1 MNKTIVPI
9 KGMHCRSCELLIE
22 DELKSIPGVKKVD
35 VSHKKA
41 CAEIYYHNSQ
51 LKVEDIDK
59 AVQNAGY
66 SVGFSE
72 KPPIFSAKA
81 EDYMDIV
88 YAAIVLFFL
97 FILVDGLGFS
107 KFFAV
112 NPGHPSNLLTVALI
126 GLTAGFST
134 CMALIGGIVLGV
146 SARFSQSHLRASA
159 TEKFK
164 PHLFFNLGRIVS
176 YTVLGGAIGLLGSF
190 FQFSGTSLGLVTAA
204 VALVMLTL
212 GLQLTGLFP
221 RLKNISFTLPKSISK
236 LLGIKEQSE
245 KEYSHKNSFLM
256 GGSTFFLPCGFTQA
270 MQLYAVSTG
279 SFVQGAA
286 IMGIF
291 ALGTAPG
298 LLSVGGLTAA
308 IKGAFAQKFFK
319 FAGVVVS
326 LLAFFNLNNGLNLLG
341 VNPFNDLGNRI
352 NAFAKGSSLA
362 YAASDKNSGIQEQD
376 GVQIVRMDQTAG
388 GYSPNKFTVT
398 AGVPVKWI
406 ITSKDPNTCA
416 SSIVS
421 SKLNVRQS
429 LHPGENIIEFTPKEV
444 GTIKFSCS
452 MGMYTGSFT
461 VVEKGSNAKVNN
473 NAQALAANNAPA
485 VGQPSANGS
494 CGSGGG
500 GCGCGGGKAQA
511 AKVGV
516 EVSPVPAKNEN
527 GVQLLKTVYT
537 SDADISP
544 YEFTVK
550 AGKPVRMEVDAKDEG
565 SGCMS
570 TIYIP
575 ELTDNPQF
583 LEKGKTLVFEF
594 TPNKP
599 GKYPITCA
607 MGVPRGTITVN

>member
-1 MNKTIVPI
+1 MKKTIVPI

-22 DELKSIPGVKKVD
+22 DELKNIPGVKKVD

-41 CAEIYYHNSQ
+41 CAEVYYTNSE
-51 LKVEDIDK
+51 LKVEDVDK
-59 AVQNAGY
+59 AVKNAGY
-66 SVGFSE
+66 SIGLAE
-72 KPPIFSAKA
+72 KPPLFSSKV
-81 EDYMDIV
+81 EDYIDII
-88 YAAIVLFFL
+88 YAGIVLFFL
-97 FILVDGLGFS
+97 FILVDGLGLS
-107 KFFAV
+107 KYFAV
-112 NPGHPSNLLTVALI
+112 NPNHPSNLLTVALI
-126 GLTAGFST
+126 GITAGFST

-146 SARFSQSHLRASA
+146 SARFSQTNANASSF
-159 TEKFK
+159 EKFK

-176 YTVLGGAIGLLGSF
+176 YTVFGGAIGLLGSF

-221 RLKNISFTLPKSISK
+221 RLQNISFSMPKGISK
-236 LLGIKEQSE
+236 LLGIKEHNQA
-245 KEYSHKNSFLM
+245 EYSHKNAFFM

-279 SFVQGAA
+279 SFATGAA

-298 LLSVGGLTAA
+298 LLSIGGLTAA
-308 IKGAFAQKFFK
+308 IKGVFAQKFFK

-341 VNPFNDLGNRI
+341 TNPFASIGNRI
-352 NAFAKGSSLA
+352 NA
-362 YAASDKNSGIQEQD
+362 YAASEKNTNIKVD
-376 GVQIVRMDQTAG
+376 NGVQVVRMNQTAG

-398 AGVPVKWI
+398 VGVPVKWI
-406 ITSKDPNTCA
+406 INSKDPNSCA

-421 SKLNVRQS
+421 SKLGVHQS

-452 MGMYTGSFT
+452 MGMYTGQFN
-461 VVEKGSNAKVNN
+461 VIDKGDKTLNN
-473 NAQALAANNAPA
+473 NGQNAEVKAVVNNAPVQKA
-485 VGQPSANGS
+485 DTNAGS

-500 GCGCGGGKAQA
+500 GCGCGGGKAKPA
-511 AKVGV
+511 NAGV
-516 EVSPVPAKNEN
+516 QVFPAPAKQEN

-537 SDADISP
+537 NDKDISP
-544 YEFTVK
+544 SDFTVK
-550 AGKPVRMEVDAKDEG
+550 AGKKVRMEIDVKEQG
-565 SGCMS
+565 SGCMGS
-570 TIYIP
+570 IYIP
-575 ELTDNPQF
+575 GLTTNPQM
-583 LEKGKTLVFEF
+583 LNKGEILVFEF

-599 GKYPITCA
+599 GNYPITCA
-607 MGVPRGTITVN
+607 MGVPRGSITVN

>member
-1 MNKTIVPI
+1 
-9 KGMHCRSCELLIE
+9 MHCRSCELLIE
-22 DELKSIPGVKKVD
+22 DELKNIQGVKKVD

-41 CAEIYYHNSQ
+41 CAEICYTNSE

-66 SVGFSE
+66 QVGFAE
-72 KPPIFSAKA
+72 KPPIFSAKV
-81 EDYMDIV
+81 EDYMDII

-97 FILVDGLGFS
+97 FILVDGLGLS

-146 SARFSQSHLRASA
+146 SARFSQNNANA
-159 TEKFK
+159 TPFEKFK
-164 PHLFFNLGRIVS
+164 PHLLFNLGRITS
-176 YTVLGGAIGLLGSF
+176 YTILGGAIGLLGSF

-221 RLKNISFTLPKSISK
+221 RLQNVSFSMPKGISK
-236 LLGIKEQSE
+236 LFGIKEQTQ
-245 KEYSHKNSFLM
+245 KEYSHKNAFLM

-308 IKGAFAQKFFK
+308 IKGVFAQKFFK
-319 FAGVVVS
+319 FAGLVVS

-341 VNPFNDLGNRI
+341 TNPFNDLGTRI
-352 NAFAKGSSLA
+352 NA

-376 GVQIVRMDQTAG
+376 GVQIVRMDQTAR
-388 GYSPNKFTVT
+388 GYSPNKFTV
-398 AGVPVKWI
+398 AVGVPVKWI

-444 GTIKFSCS
+444 GTINFSCS
-452 MGMYTGSFT
+452 MGMYTGSFA
-461 VVEKGSNAKVNN
+461 VVEKGTSNGQVNN
-473 NAQALAANNAPA
+473 NDNKVLAANTAPA
-485 VGQPSANGS
+485 VGQPVANGS
-494 CGSGGG
+494 CGSGSG

-516 EVSPVPAKNEN
+516 GVTPTLAKNEN
-527 GVQLLKTVYT
+527 GVQILNTIYK
-537 SDADISP
+537 SDTDISP
-544 YEFTVK
+544 FEFTVK
-550 AGKPVRMEVDAKDEG
+550 AGKPVRMEVDVKDEG

-575 ELTDNPQF
+575 QLTDNPQF

-594 TPNKP
+594 TPDKP

-607 MGVPRGTITVN
+607 MGVPRGTITVI

>member
-1 MNKTIVPI
+1 MQKTIVPI

-22 DELKSIPGVKKVD
+22 DEIKSIPGVKKVD

-41 CAEIYYHNSQ
+41 CAEVYYKDSE
-51 LKVEDIDK
+51 LKVEDLDR

-72 KPPIFSAKA
+72 KAPIFSAKV
-81 EDYMDIV
+81 EDYMDII
-88 YAAIVLFFL
+88 YAGIVLFFL
-97 FILVDGLGFS
+97 FILVDGLGLS
-107 KFFAV
+107 KYFAV
-112 NPGHPSNLLTVALI
+112 NPNHPSNLLTVALI
-126 GLTAGFST
+126 GITAGFST

-146 SARFSQSHLRASA
+146 SARFSQANASA
-159 TEKFK
+159 TSFEKFK

-176 YTVLGGAIGLLGSF
+176 YTILGGAIGLLGSF

-221 RLKNISFTLPKSISK
+221 RLQNISFSVPKGISK
-236 LLGIKEQSE
+236 LLGIKEQE
-245 KEYSHKNSFLM
+245 QKEYSHKNAFLM

-279 SFVQGAA
+279 SFVSGAA

-291 ALGTAPG
+291 ALGSAPG
-298 LLSVGGLTAA
+298 LLSIGGLTAA
-308 IKGAFAQKFFK
+308 IKGVFARKFFK

-341 VNPFNDLGNRI
+341 TNPLAGIGSRI
-352 NAFAKGSSLA
+352 NA
-362 YAASDKNSGIQEQD
+362 YAASDKKADIKVDN
-376 GVQIVRMDQTAG
+376 GVQVVRMDQTAR
-388 GYSPNKFTVT
+388 GYSPNKFTVMV
-398 AGVPVKWI
+398 GVPVKWI
-406 ITSKDPNTCA
+406 ITSKDPNSCA

-429 LHPGENIIEFTPKEV
+429 LHPGENVIEFTPKEI

-452 MGMYTGSFT
+452 MGMYTGSFN
-461 VVEKGSNAKVNN
+461 VVEKGSNNGQANN
-473 NAQALAANNAPA
+473 NEAQVLAANAPQPL
-485 VGQPSANGS
+485 GQPTANGS
-494 CGSGGG
+494 CGGGGG

-511 AKVGV
+511 VKAGV
-516 EVSPVPAKNEN
+516 EVTPVPAKNEG

-537 SDADISP
+537 NDSDISP

-550 AGKPVRMEVDAKDEG
+550 AGKPVRMEVDVKDEG

-575 ELTDNPQF
+575 QLTDNPQF

-594 TPNKP
+594 TPSKP

>member
-1 MNKTIVPI
+1 MNKTVVPI

-22 DELKSIPGVKKVD
+22 DELKNIPSVKKVD

-41 CAEIYYHNSQ
+41 CAEICYTNSE

-66 SVGFSE
+66 SVGFAE
-72 KPPIFSAKA
+72 PPPLFSAKV
-81 EDYMDIV
+81 EDYMDII

-97 FILVDGLGFS
+97 FILIDGLGFS

-146 SARFSQSHLRASA
+146 SARFSQSNLGASA
-159 TEKFK
+159 AEKFK

-256 GGSTFFLPCGFTQA
+256 GASTFFLPCGFTQA

-279 SFVQGAA
+279 SFTSGAL

-298 LLSVGGLTAA
+298 LLSIGGLTAA
-308 IKGAFAQKFFK
+308 IKGVFAQKFFK

-352 NAFAKGSSLA
+352 NA
-362 YAASDKNSGIQEQD
+362 YAASDKNSGAKEEN

-406 ITSKDPNTCA
+406 VTSKDPNSCA

-461 VVEKGSNAKVNN
+461 VVEKGTSDQLNN
-473 NAQALAANNAPA
+473 NDNQVLAANTAPSA
-485 VGQPSANGS
+485 QKPAANGS
-494 CGSGGG
+494 CGSGGGGG

-527 GVQLLKTVYT
+527 GVQLLKTVYA
-537 SDADISP
+537 SDTDISP

-550 AGKPVRMEVDAKDEG
+550 AGMPVRMEVDVKDEG

-575 ELTDNPQF
+575 QLTNEPQF

-594 TPNKP
+594 TPSKP

>member
-1 MNKTIVPI
+1 MNKTVVPI

-22 DELKSIPGVKKVD
+22 DELKNIPGVKKVD
-35 VSHKKA
+35 VSHTKG
-41 CAEIYYHNSQ
+41 CAEVYYNNSQ

-66 SVGFSE
+66 QVGFSE
-72 KPPIFSAKA
+72 KPPLFSTKS
-81 EDYMDIV
+81 EDYMDII
-88 YAAIVLFFL
+88 YAALILFFL
-97 FILVDGLGFS
+97 FILVDGIGLS

-112 NPGHPSNLLTVALI
+112 NPGHPSNLLTVVLI

-134 CMALIGGIVLGV
+134 CMALIGGVVFGV
-146 SARFSQSHLRASA
+146 SARFSQSHSGA
-159 TEKFK
+159 TAVEKFK
-164 PHLFFNLGRIVS
+164 PHLFFNLGRIIS

-221 RLKNISFTLPKSISK
+221 RLKSISFTLPKSISK

-352 NAFAKGSSLA
+352 NA

-398 AGVPVKWI
+398 VGVPVKWI

-452 MGMYTGSFT
+452 MGMYTGSFN

-473 NAQALAANNAPA
+473 NAQALAANTAPA

-511 AKVGV
+511 AKAGV

-537 SDADISP
+537 SDTDISP

-550 AGKPVRMEVDAKDEG
+550 TGKPVRLEVDVKDEG

-575 ELTDNPQF
+575 QLTNEPQF

-594 TPNKP
+594 TPSKT
-599 GKYPITCA
+599 GKYPITCV
-607 MGVPRGTITVN
+607 MGVPRGTITVI

>member
-1 MNKTIVPI
+1 MNKTVVPI

-22 DELKSIPGVKKVD
+22 DELKNIPGVKKVD

-41 CAEIYYHNSQ
+41 CAEVYYNNSQ

-66 SVGFSE
+66 QVGFSE
-72 KPPIFSAKA
+72 KPPIFSAKVD
-81 EDYMDIV
+81 DYMDII

-146 SARFSQSHLRASA
+146 SARFSQSHLGASA
-159 TEKFK
+159 IEKFK

-176 YTVLGGAIGLLGSF
+176 YTILGGAIGLLGSF

-221 RLKNISFTLPKSISK
+221 RLKNISFTLPKGISK
-236 LLGIKEQSE
+236 LLGIKDRSE

-256 GGSTFFLPCGFTQA
+256 GASTFFLPCGFTQA

-308 IKGAFAQKFFK
+308 IKGTFAQKFFK

-341 VNPFNDLGNRI
+341 TNPFNDLGNRI
-352 NAFAKGSSLA
+352 NA
-362 YAASDKNSGIQEQD
+362 YAASDKNSGAKVEN
-376 GVQIVRMDQTAG
+376 GVQVVRMDQTAS
-388 GYSPNKFTVT
+388 GYSPNSFTVT
-398 AGVPVKWI
+398 VGIPVRWI
-406 ITSKDPNTCA
+406 INSKDPNTCA

-452 MGMYTGSFT
+452 MGMYTGSFN
-461 VVEKGSNAKVNN
+461 VVEKGSNNDQTNN
-473 NAQALAANNAPA
+473 NDVQVLAANTAPTL
-485 VGQPSANGS
+485 GQPAANGS

-516 EVSPVPAKNEN
+516 EVTPIPAKNEN
-527 GVQLLKTVYT
+527 GIQILKTVYT

-550 AGKPVRMEVDAKDEG
+550 AGKPVRMEVDVKDEG

-594 TPNKP
+594 TPDKP

-607 MGVPRGTITVN
+607 MGVPRGTITVI

>member
-1 MNKTIVPI
+1 MNKTVVPI

-22 DELKSIPGVKKVD
+22 DELKSISGVKKVD

-41 CAEIYYHNSQ
+41 CAEVYYANSQ

-59 AVQNAGY
+59 AGQNAGY
-66 SVGFSE
+66 QVGFSE
-72 KPPIFSAKA
+72 KPPIFSTKS
-81 EDYMDIV
+81 EDYMDII
-88 YAAIVLFFL
+88 YAAIILFFL
-97 FILVDGLGFS
+97 FILVDGIGLS

-112 NPGHPSNLLTVALI
+112 NPGHPSNLLTVVLI

-146 SARFSQSHLRASA
+146 SARFSQSHSGA
-159 TEKFK
+159 TAVEKFK
-164 PHLFFNLGRIVS
+164 PHLFFNLGRIIS

-221 RLKNISFTLPKSISK
+221 RLKNVGITTPKFIGN
-236 LLGIKEQSE
+236 LLGIKVKSD
-245 KEYSHKNSFLM
+245 KEYSHKNAFLM
-256 GGSTFFLPCGFTQA
+256 GASTFFLPCGFTQA

-279 SFVQGAA
+279 SFTAGAA
-286 IMGIF
+286 IMGVF

-298 LLSVGGLTAA
+298 LLSIGGLTAA

-326 LLAFFNLNNGLNLLG
+326 LLAFFNLNNGLNLMG
-341 VNPFNDLGNRI
+341 ANPFNDLGNRI

-362 YAASDKNSGIQEQD
+362 YAASDKNSGAKEEN

-398 AGVPVKWI
+398 VGVPVKWI

-452 MGMYTGSFT
+452 MGMYTGSFN

-473 NAQALAANNAPA
+473 NAQALAANTAPA

-511 AKVGV
+511 AKAGV

-537 SDADISP
+537 SD
-544 YEFTVK
+544 T
-550 AGKPVRMEVDAKDEG
+550 
-565 SGCMS
+565 
-570 TIYIP
+570 
-575 ELTDNPQF
+575 
-583 LEKGKTLVFEF
+583 
-594 TPNKP
+594 
-599 GKYPITCA
+599 
-607 MGVPRGTITVN
+607 

>member
-1 MNKTIVPI
+1 MNKTVVPI

-66 SVGFSE
+66 QVGFSE
-72 KPPIFSAKA
+72 KPPLFSSKV
-81 EDYMDIV
+81 EDYMDLI
-88 YAAIVLFFL
+88 YAGIILFFL
-97 FILVDGLGFS
+97 FILIDGLGLS
-107 KFFAV
+107 KYFAV
-112 NPGHPSNLLTVALI
+112 NPNHPSNLLTVALI
-126 GLTAGFST
+126 GITAGFST

-146 SARFSQSHLRASA
+146 SARFSQNNANA
-159 TEKFK
+159 TPFEKFK
-164 PHLFFNLGRIVS
+164 PHLFFNLGRIAS
-176 YTVLGGAIGLLGSF
+176 YTILGGAIGLLGSF

-221 RLKNISFTLPKSISK
+221 RLQNVSFSMPKGISK
-236 LLGIKEQSE
+236 LLGIKEQTQ
-245 KEYSHKNSFLM
+245 KEYSHKNAFLM

-279 SFVQGAA
+279 SFTSGAL

-291 ALGTAPG
+291 ALGTTPG
-298 LLSVGGLTAA
+298 LLSIGGLTAA
-308 IKGAFAQKFFK
+308 IKGVFAQKFFK

-352 NAFAKGSSLA
+352 NA
-362 YAASDKNSGIQEQD
+362 YAASDKNSGAKEEN

-398 AGVPVKWI
+398 SGVPVKWI
-406 ITSKDPNTCA
+406 ITSKDPNSCA

-461 VVEKGSNAKVNN
+461 VVEKGSNAKVGN
-473 NAQALAANNAPA
+473 NAQALAANTAPA
-485 VGQPSANGS
+485 VGQPAANGS

-511 AKVGV
+511 AKAGV

-537 SDADISP
+537 SNTDISP

-550 AGKPVRMEVDAKDEG
+550 AGKPVRMEVDIKDEG

-575 ELTDNPQF
+575 QLTNNPEF

-594 TPNKP
+594 TPDKP

-607 MGVPRGTITVN
+607 MGVPRGTITVI

>member
-1 MNKTIVPI
+1 MNKTVVPI

-22 DELKSIPGVKKVD
+22 DEIKSIPGVKKVD

-41 CAEIYYHNSQ
+41 CAEVYYKDPE
-51 LKVEDIDK
+51 LKVEDLDR

-72 KPPIFSAKA
+72 KPPIFSAKV
-81 EDYMDIV
+81 EDYMDII
-88 YAAIVLFFL
+88 YAGIVLFFL
-97 FILVDGLGFS
+97 FILVDGLGLS
-107 KFFAV
+107 KYFAV
-112 NPGHPSNLLTVALI
+112 NPNHPSNLLTVALI
-126 GLTAGFST
+126 GITAGFST

-146 SARFSQSHLRASA
+146 SARFSQANASA
-159 TEKFK
+159 TSFEKFK

-176 YTVLGGAIGLLGSF
+176 YTILGGAIGLLGSF

-221 RLKNISFTLPKSISK
+221 KLQNVSFSMPKGISK
-236 LLGIKEQSE
+236 SLGIKEQGQ
-245 KEYSHKNSFLM
+245 KEYSHKNAFLM

-279 SFVQGAA
+279 SFVSGAA

-291 ALGTAPG
+291 ALGSAPG
-298 LLSVGGLTAA
+298 LLSIGGLTAA
-308 IKGAFAQKFFK
+308 IKGVFARKFFK

-341 VNPFNDLGNRI
+341 TNPLASIGSRI
-352 NAFAKGSSLA
+352 NA
-362 YAASDKNSGIQEQD
+362 YAASDKKADIKVDN
-376 GVQIVRMDQTAG
+376 GVQVVRMDQTAR
-388 GYSPNKFTVT
+388 GYSPNKFTVMV
-398 AGVPVKWI
+398 GVPVKWI
-406 ITSKDPNTCA
+406 ITSKDPNSCA

-429 LHPGENIIEFTPKEV
+429 LHPGENVIEFTPKEI

-452 MGMYTGSFT
+452 MGMYTGSFN
-461 VVEKGSNAKVNN
+461 VVEKGSNNGQANN
-473 NAQALAANNAPA
+473 NEAQVLAANAPQPL
-485 VGQPSANGS
+485 GQPTANGS
-494 CGSGGG
+494 CGGGGG

-511 AKVGV
+511 VKAGV
-516 EVSPVPAKNEN
+516 EVTPVPAKNEG

-537 SDADISP
+537 NDSDISP

-550 AGKPVRMEVDAKDEG
+550 AGKPVRMEVDVKDEG

-575 ELTDNPQF
+575 QLTDNPQF

-594 TPNKP
+594 TPSKP

>member
-1 MNKTIVPI
+1 MQKTIVPI

-22 DELKSIPGVKKVD
+22 DEIKSIPGVKKVD

-41 CAEIYYHNSQ
+41 CAEVYYKDPE
-51 LKVEDIDK
+51 LKVEDLDR

-72 KPPIFSAKA
+72 KPPIFSAKV
-81 EDYMDIV
+81 EDYMDII
-88 YAAIVLFFL
+88 YAGIVLFFL
-97 FILVDGLGFS
+97 FILVDGLGLS
-107 KFFAV
+107 KYFAV
-112 NPGHPSNLLTVALI
+112 NPNHPSNLLTVALI
-126 GLTAGFST
+126 GITAGFST

-146 SARFSQSHLRASA
+146 SARFSQANASA
-159 TEKFK
+159 TSFEKFK

-176 YTVLGGAIGLLGSF
+176 YTILGGAIGLLGSF

-221 RLKNISFTLPKSISK
+221 RLQNISFSVPKGISK
-236 LLGIKEQSE
+236 LLGIKEQE
-245 KEYSHKNSFLM
+245 QKEYSHKNAFLM

-279 SFVQGAA
+279 SFVSGAA

-291 ALGTAPG
+291 ALGSAPG
-298 LLSVGGLTAA
+298 LLSIGGLTAA
-308 IKGAFAQKFFK
+308 IKGALAQKFFK

-341 VNPFNDLGNRI
+341 TNPLAGIGSRI
-352 NAFAKGSSLA
+352 NA
-362 YAASDKNSGIQEQD
+362 YAASDKKADIKVDN
-376 GVQIVRMDQTAG
+376 GVQVVRMDQTAR
-388 GYSPNKFTVT
+388 GYSPNKFTVMV
-398 AGVPVKWI
+398 GVPVKWI
-406 ITSKDPNTCA
+406 ITSKDPNSCA

-429 LHPGENIIEFTPKEV
+429 LHPGENVIEFTPKEI

-452 MGMYTGSFT
+452 MGMYTGSFN
-461 VVEKGSNAKVNN
+461 VVEKGSNNGQANN
-473 NAQALAANNAPA
+473 NEAQVLAANAPQPL
-485 VGQPSANGS
+485 GQPTANGS
-494 CGSGGG
+494 CGGGGG
-500 GCGCGGGKAQA
+500 GCGCAGGKAQA
-511 AKVGV
+511 VKAGV
-516 EVSPVPAKNEN
+516 EVTPVPAKNEG

-537 SDADISP
+537 NDSDISP

-550 AGKPVRMEVDAKDEG
+550 AGKPVRMEVDVKDEG

-575 ELTDNPQF
+575 QLTDNPQF

>member
-1 MNKTIVPI
+1 
-9 KGMHCRSCELLIE
+9 MHCRSCELLIE
-22 DELKSIPGVKKVD
+22 DELKNIPGVKKVD

-41 CAEIYYHNSQ
+41 CAEICYTNSE

-66 SVGFSE
+66 QVGFAE
-72 KPPIFSAKA
+72 KPPIFSAKV
-81 EDYMDIV
+81 EDYMDII

-146 SARFSQSHLRASA
+146 SARFSQSHLGASA
-159 TEKFK
+159 IEKFK

-176 YTVLGGAIGLLGSF
+176 YTILGGAIGLLGSF

-221 RLKNISFTLPKSISK
+221 RLKNISFTLPKGISK
-236 LLGIKEQSE
+236 LLGIKERSE

-256 GGSTFFLPCGFTQA
+256 GASTFFLPCGFTQA

-308 IKGAFAQKFFK
+308 IKGTFAQKFFK

-341 VNPFNDLGNRI
+341 TNPFNDLGNRI
-352 NAFAKGSSLA
+352 NA
-362 YAASDKNSGIQEQD
+362 YAASDKNSGAKVEN
-376 GVQIVRMDQTAG
+376 GVQVVRMDQTAS
-388 GYSPNKFTVT
+388 GYSPNSFTVT
-398 AGVPVKWI
+398 VGIPVRWI
-406 ITSKDPNTCA
+406 INSKDPNTCA

-452 MGMYTGSFT
+452 MGMYTGSFN
-461 VVEKGSNAKVNN
+461 VVEKGSNNDQTNN
-473 NAQALAANNAPA
+473 NDVQVLAANTAPTL
-485 VGQPSANGS
+485 GQPAANGS

-516 EVSPVPAKNEN
+516 EVTPIPAKNEN
-527 GVQLLKTVYT
+527 GIQILKTVYT

-550 AGKPVRMEVDAKDEG
+550 AGKPVRMEVDVKDEG

-583 LEKGKTLVFEF
+583 LEKGKTLIFEF

>member
-1 MNKTIVPI
+1 MNKTVVPI

-22 DELKSIPGVKKVD
+22 DELKNIPGVKKVE

-41 CAEIYYHNSQ
+41 CAEVYYTNSE
-51 LKVEDIDK
+51 LKVDDVDK
-59 AVQNAGY
+59 AVKNAGY
-66 SVGFSE
+66 GIGLAE
-72 KPPIFSAKA
+72 KPPLFSSKV
-81 EDYMDIV
+81 EDYMDII
-88 YAAIVLFFL
+88 YAGIVLFFL
-97 FILVDGLGFS
+97 FILVDGLGLS
-107 KFFAV
+107 KYFAV
-112 NPGHPSNLLTVALI
+112 NPNHPSNLLTVALI
-126 GLTAGFST
+126 GITAGFST

-146 SARFSQSHLRASA
+146 SARFSQANASA
-159 TEKFK
+159 TSFEKFK

-176 YTVLGGAIGLLGSF
+176 YTILGGAIGLLGSF

-221 RLKNISFTLPKSISK
+221 RLQNISFSMPKGISK
-236 LLGIKEQSE
+236 LLGIKEQE
-245 KEYSHKNSFLM
+245 QKEYSHKNAFLM

-279 SFVQGAA
+279 SFVSGAA

-291 ALGTAPG
+291 ALGSAPG
-298 LLSVGGLTAA
+298 LLSIGGLTAA
-308 IKGAFAQKFFK
+308 IKGALAQKFFK

-341 VNPFNDLGNRI
+341 TNPLAGIGSRI
-352 NAFAKGSSLA
+352 NA
-362 YAASDKNSGIQEQD
+362 YAASDKKADIKVDN
-376 GVQIVRMDQTAG
+376 GVQVVRMDQTAR
-388 GYSPNKFTVT
+388 GYSPNKFTVMV
-398 AGVPVKWI
+398 GVPVKWI
-406 ITSKDPNTCA
+406 ITSKDPNSCA

-429 LHPGENIIEFTPKEV
+429 LHPGENVIEFTPKEI

-452 MGMYTGSFT
+452 MGMYTGSFN
-461 VVEKGSNAKVNN
+461 VVEKGSNNGQANN
-473 NAQALAANNAPA
+473 NEAQVLAANAPQPL
-485 VGQPSANGS
+485 GQPTANGS
-494 CGSGGG
+494 CGGGGG

-511 AKVGV
+511 VKAGV
-516 EVSPVPAKNEN
+516 EVTPVPAKNEG

-537 SDADISP
+537 NDSDISP

-550 AGKPVRMEVDAKDEG
+550 AGKPVRMEVDVKDEG

-575 ELTDNPQF
+575 QLTDNPQF

-594 TPNKP
+594 TPSKP